1 MQTPALMFLLI
12 MFFTLTGCSQSDDD
26 GTSNSVIIETQ
37 METLN
42 KAENVENILKQADEQ
57 QRDSIDNY

>member
-1 MQTPALMFLLI
+1 MQASALLFLLI
-12 MFFTLTGCSQSDDD
+12 MFFILMGCSQGDDD

-42 KAENVENILKQADEQ
+42 KAENVENVLKQADEQ
-57 QRDSIDNY
+57 KH

>member
-1 MQTPALMFLLI
+1 MQTPTLIFRLI
-12 MFFTLTGCSQSDDD
+12 MILTLTGCSQSDDD

-42 KAENVENILKQADEQ
+42 KAENVENVLKQADEQ

>member
-12 MFFTLTGCSQSDDD
+12 MILTLTGCSQSDDD

-42 KAENVENILKQADEQ
+42 KAENVENVLKQADEQ

>member
-1 MQTPALMFLLI
+1 MIL
-12 MFFTLTGCSQSDDD
+12 TLTGCSQSDYD

-42 KAENVENILKQADEQ
+42 KAENVENVLKQADEQ

>member
-12 MFFTLTGCSQSDDD
+12 MILTLTGCNQSDDD

>member
-12 MFFTLTGCSQSDDD
+12 MFFTLAGCSQSDDD
-26 GTSNSVIIETQ
+26 GASNSVIIETQ

-42 KAENVENILKQADEQ
+42 KAENVENVLKQADEQ

>member
-1 MQTPALMFLLI
+1 MQTSALIFLLI
-12 MFFTLTGCSQSDDD
+12 MILTLTGCSQSDDD
-26 GTSNSVIIETQ
+26 GTPNSVIIETQ

-42 KAENVENILKQADEQ
+42 KAENVENVLKQADEQ

>member
-12 MFFTLTGCSQSDDD
+12 MFFTLVGCSQSDDD

-42 KAENVENILKQADEQ
+42 KAENVENVLKQADEQ
-57 QRDSIDNY
+57 KRDSLDNY